1 MSDVPIPFYLQK
13 YEEECTKEPTEISKF
28 CSEVEK
34 ITEECDKDLG
44 NSPPLIDRD
53 IWKRRKG
60 ECATLRKW
68 IKFSKIRLDDTPLVN
83 FCEVIGWKKLPFGA
97 KYDELPRALRSLVN
111 ENNSM
116 SHQAMNKN
124 GNSEQILRTKKENQ
138 QLKEE
143 KEELLKKNQK
153 LVDSNNTKNSL
164 ILDQDRKLTEME
176 ELRKQ
181 NSNTEQR
188 MQEYERVIEQYKKQE
203 KMFGETLIATV
214 EKKERDLEEEYKKNL
229 QLELEKQN
237 TAFQKELCIKQAL
250 LDELKMKN
258 VEWGIERFKLMEQLN
273 ALERRVVNSPNGST
287 PNDSHTRQTRTLPR
301 PTSSR
306 EPEVPSYDDL
316 HQRFLQQ
323 QIEES

>member
-1 MSDVPIPFYLQK
+1 MK
-13 YEEECTKEPTEISKF
+13 KRKEI
-28 CSEVEK
+28 
-34 ITEECDKDLG
+34 
-44 NSPPLIDRD
+44 R
-53 IWKRRKG
+53 KR
-60 ECATLRKW
+60 
-68 IKFSKIRLDDTPLVN
+68 
-83 FCEVIGWKKLPFGA
+83 
-97 KYDELPRALRSLVN
+97 
-111 ENNSM
+111 
-116 SHQAMNKN
+116 
-124 GNSEQILRTKKENQ
+124 
-138 QLKEE
+138 
-143 KEELLKKNQK
+143 
-153 LVDSNNTKNSL
+153 NT
-164 ILDQDRKLTEME
+164 
-176 ELRKQ
+176 
-181 NSNTEQR
+181 
-188 MQEYERVIEQYKKQE
+188 
-203 KMFGETLIATV
+203 
-214 EKKERDLEEEYKKNL
+214 KKNL